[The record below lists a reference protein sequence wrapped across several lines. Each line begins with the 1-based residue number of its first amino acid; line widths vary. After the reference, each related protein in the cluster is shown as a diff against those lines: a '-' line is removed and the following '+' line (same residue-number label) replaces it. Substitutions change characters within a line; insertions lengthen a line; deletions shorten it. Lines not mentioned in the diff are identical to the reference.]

1 MGRMNRRT
9 VQAILFPLA
18 LLCAGSPLYAKV
30 NVWTILKQTDGRL
43 EWYSGLA
50 LGVIETSENEFVF
63 KPGLS
68 WGLLDYRERIRTG
81 AITRSPR
88 GDLLFSKAAAS
99 AIEAALAHPVR
110 EAGRSSRATIAA
122 IVIDPGHGGKDPGTS
137 DDPFNRDPGH
147 PPLLEKNVVLA
158 IGLQVYRRLKAHY
171 PRKTVVITRNKD
183 LYVSLERRTKIA
195 NAIRLK
201 PNQEKI
207 FVSIHANASFYPGAR
222 GYEVWYLPP
231 DYQRRVIR
239 DHGLGSDASAI
250 YPILNNL
257 RQQEYERDSIRLGDS
272 ILAALHTTVG
282 SFEPDRGLKAQDW
295 FVVRN
300 SKMPAVLIEV
310 GFVSNPAEA
319 KLLADPAYLKKL
331 ADGITLGIER
341 FVDSFDRPNDTES
354 R

>member
-1 MGRMNRRT
+1 MCKRAKNA
-9 VQAILFPLA
+9 V
-18 LLCAGSPLYAKV
+18 LLLLLVVGAASPAFAKV
-30 NVWTILKQTDGRL
+30 TLWTVLKQTSGKL
-43 EWYSGLA
+43 EWYSGLGV
-50 LGVIETSENEFVF
+50 GVIVTPAAEFVF
-63 KPGLS
+63 KPGFT
-68 WGLLDYRERIRTG
+68 WGLLDYRERIQTG

-88 GDLLFSKAAAS
+88 GDLLFSDAAAS
-99 AIEAALAHPVR
+99 AIEGALTRSVGEAAQ
-110 EAGRSSRATIAA
+110 GSRATIAA

-147 PPLLEKNVVLA
+147 PPLLEKNIVLA
-158 IGLQVYRRLKAHY
+158 IGLNVYHQLKTRY
-171 PRKTVVITRNKD
+171 PHKTVVITRNRD
-183 LYVSLERRTKIA
+183 VYVSLERRTEIA
-195 NAIRLK
+195 NAIKLK

-207 FVSIHANASFYPGAR
+207 FVSIHANASFYRGAR

-239 DHGLGSDASAI
+239 DRGLGSDAPAI

-257 RQQEYERDSIRLGDS
+257 RQQEYERDSIRLANS
-272 ILAALHTTVG
+272 ILQGLHTTVG
-282 SFEPDRGLKAQDW
+282 RYEPDRGLKAQDW

-310 GFVSNPAEA
+310 GFVSNPVEA
-319 KLLADPAYLKKL
+319 KLLANPDYLKKL
-331 ADGITLGIER
+331 ANGITLGIER